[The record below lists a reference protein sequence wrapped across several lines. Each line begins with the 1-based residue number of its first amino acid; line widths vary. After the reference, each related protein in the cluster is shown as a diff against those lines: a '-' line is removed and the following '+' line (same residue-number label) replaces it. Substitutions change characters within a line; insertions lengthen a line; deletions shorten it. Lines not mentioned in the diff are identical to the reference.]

1 MTQREPSNGAPRHIT
16 KVYLLAWC
24 TLAIAAVVY
33 IANLS
38 LRDEGV
44 LIGSRAET
52 REASAAGKLSL
63 ERVAIELSRTRKNVA
78 KLDQKVTTVEKS
90 VADLRAQTGQMQD
103 QFSSL
108 NKTAQ
113 QPFGQVEVLEAVP
126 SDQQTSAAAAQSAK
140 QTVIKTSSTVK
151 NASEDVVASVVGT
164 TIEAGQKPKTVAGVS
179 SRDVSLLLQEATSTT
194 GPLAKIP
201 LPDRRSYGVEL
212 AQGPT
217 VESIRLFW
225 DLLRDRHSAILSGL
239 SSRYLPRTDNPTNP
253 YSLIAGPLPNSVSAE
268 QLCTRLLQVGLQCR
282 PTGYLGNAL

>member
-1 MTQREPSNGAPRHIT
+1 MSQREPSNGAPRHIT

-44 LIGSRAET
+44 LIAET

-126 SDQQTSAAAAQSAK
+126 SDQQTSAAAQSTK
-140 QTVIKTSSTVK
+140 PTVIKTSSTVK
-151 NASEDVVASVVGT
+151 NSSEDVVASVVGT